1 MESTLLP
8 EARQRPWHPGL
19 FGHDMIWHSVWRC
32 LKTWP
37 LLILQRTVC
46 SSCGIWSLAKNWW
59 PKPLHR
65 RPRTLPLES
74 LEGFNFCWDELLGT
88 SCHGRWRAPWVFCC
102 LFDAF
107 LCFSVFVWWW
117 AVGWG
122 GVGWDVNVHVHVT
135 LMMLRW
141 SWGGVGWGGMLTF
154 MFMLRWWCSVGGV
167 GWGGI

>member
-88 SCHGRWRAPWVFCC
+88 SCHGRWRAPGCFVAFLMLFCVFLF
-102 LFDAF
+102 LFDD
-107 LCFSVFVWWW
+107 
-117 AVGWG
+117 GPWG
-122 GVGWDVNVHVHVT
+122 GVGWD
-135 LMMLRW
+135 
-141 SWGGVGWGGMLTF
+141 GMLTF
-154 MFMLRWWCSVGGV
+154 MFMLRWWCYVDHGV
-167 GWGGI
+167 GWGGAGC